1 MAVYI
6 EIGTKVVNKK
16 NESGKIIG
24 FDNNQITVEYDNR
37 IVNLMPEAFNLGFL
51 RLEDNDLQQKIN
63 ENSVVIIKNSNP
75 TELPEQ
81 NENTPQQEE
90 QLVISS
96 DDVFKVRLT
105 SAPISF
111 NKVRKKDKELIKKIF
126 DCCDKDTLLFKS
138 FDPKMQ
144 YSKYTSYS
152 RSKYKVGFLI
162 KYIDNYVLRVF
173 SRNDIYKKRVKTG
186 VTVLESD
193 TTEIFRVLRL
203 NGRIYYFSKNLSV
216 SEGFYNNSDRHNTWH
231 ISTMSR
237 CIVLDEVINK
247 CDCNYLNDYISEKK
261 IYLEDYTKLL
271 FPALVDNKVEIVFKN
286 KLYSSSFYIDD
297 ISKYLSDYS
306 HKQIDFASKNNVLN
320 ALPIIKS
327 HGLYD
332 LNILN
337 DLESIMRRRYFNDS
351 VYIFLEQSLK
361 TLNLDCSNLYK
372 KVVDF
377 LKKID
382 IFDIAIYKDY
392 IRLLSTIPNV
402 AVRDFFDK
410 DYITRHNALATEKNT
425 SYSFKEA
432 EEYKKAAKELMWI
445 DRKVDDYYIVVPKT
459 IDDFKYE
466 GQIQHNCVFVAKY
479 YKDVISRRSIIVFL
493 RENKQIP
500 FVTIEYDYN
509 TFEVVQ
515 AREKYNQ
522 KLDKDLFQFVVSL
535 GKKLSLERNDS
546 E

>member
-1 MAVYI
+1 
-6 EIGTKVVNKK
+6 
-16 NESGKIIG
+16 
-24 FDNNQITVEYDNR
+24 
-37 IVNLMPEAFNLGFL
+37 
-51 RLEDNDLQQKIN
+51 
-63 ENSVVIIKNSNP
+63 
-75 TELPEQ
+75 
-81 NENTPQQEE
+81 
-90 QLVISS
+90 
-96 DDVFKVRLT
+96 
-105 SAPISF
+105 
-111 NKVRKKDKELIKKIF
+111 
-126 DCCDKDTLLFKS
+126 
-138 FDPKMQ
+138 
-144 YSKYTSYS
+144 
-152 RSKYKVGFLI
+152 
-162 KYIDNYVLRVF
+162 
-173 SRNDIYKKRVKTG
+173 
-186 VTVLESD
+186 
-193 TTEIFRVLRL
+193 
-203 NGRIYYFSKNLSV
+203 
-216 SEGFYNNSDRHNTWH
+216 
-231 ISTMSR
+231 
-237 CIVLDEVINK
+237 
-247 CDCNYLNDYISEKK
+247 
-261 IYLEDYTKLL
+261 
-271 FPALVDNKVEIVFKN
+271 
-286 KLYSSSFYIDD
+286 
-297 ISKYLSDYS
+297 
-306 HKQIDFASKNNVLN
+306 
-320 ALPIIKS
+320 
-327 HGLYD
+327 
-332 LNILN
+332 
-337 DLESIMRRRYFNDS
+337 MRRRYFNDS

>member
-111 NKVRKKDKELIKKIF
+111 NKVRKKDKELIEKIF

-410 DYITRHNALATEKNT
+410 DYITRHNALATEKNA

>member
-297 ISKYLSDYS
+297 IS
-306 HKQIDFASKNNVLN
+306 
-320 ALPIIKS
+320 
-327 HGLYD
+327 
-332 LNILN
+332 NI
-337 DLESIMRRRYFNDS
+337 
-351 VYIFLEQSLK
+351 
-361 TLNLDCSNLYK
+361 
-372 KVVDF
+372 
-377 LKKID
+377 
-382 IFDIAIYKDY
+382 
-392 IRLLSTIPNV
+392 
-402 AVRDFFDK
+402 
-410 DYITRHNALATEKNT
+410 
-425 SYSFKEA
+425 
-432 EEYKKAAKELMWI
+432 
-445 DRKVDDYYIVVPKT
+445 
-459 IDDFKYE
+459 
-466 GQIQHNCVFVAKY
+466 
-479 YKDVISRRSIIVFL
+479 
-493 RENKQIP
+493 
-500 FVTIEYDYN
+500 
-509 TFEVVQ
+509 
-515 AREKYNQ
+515 
-522 KLDKDLFQFVVSL
+522 
-535 GKKLSLERNDS
+535 
-546 E
+546 